1 MRLFLPI
8 FILLLTTQAFG
19 QFTTPGTGVR
29 WTLDSIVAHSPATMA
44 VSGTEYQLLQGLTI
58 AENDS
63 LLLNQVLTLAIG
75 DSIEIAVR
83 GYFSSDAEEIIITSI
98 DPEKPYKGFWF
109 YDTSTGYFNNTLI
122 ENGGGIRVITP
133 LFVMENC
140 EVSNNHNDK
149 GSATGGAVVFSN
161 GSPIINKCIF
171 RNNIHPALSSGANT
185 SVALQ
190 LFDSYFEGNNQKN
203 NNRPQI
209 NMGPSG
215 TTDST
220 RIIGNV
226 IIGDRDLTVVG
237 GISVSSLVGVENR
250 FVIMNNL
257 VSDNRYGIT
266 TAGNS
271 TGYII
276 GNIIENNNTETNPLV
291 GGSGIS
297 LYNTNMVIISGNQI
311 RNNLW
316 GITLIDKTVANLGSD
331 DPEDYNPGGN
341 IFSNNGNEG
350 QTYALYNNTENP
362 VKALHN
368 CWIED
373 HESNVEEVEAVIVH
387 KADDEKLGEVTFD
400 PFECGITNSVR
411 AIENGKINI
420 YPNPSSG
427 IVHFNTRDAGFI
439 QIYEISGHVL
449 MHRKIVEETTLEI
462 RLNPGIYFVKFEGK
476 NSFSTGKLMIR

>member
-8 FILLLTTQAFG
+8 FILLFSIRVFG

-29 WTLDSIVAHSPATMA
+29 WTLDSIVAYSPETMT
-44 VSGTEYQLLQGLTI
+44 VSGDNYQLLQGLTI

-63 LLLNQVLTLAIG
+63 LLLDQSLTLAIG
-75 DSIEIAVR
+75 EGIEVAVR
-83 GYFSSDAEEIIITSI
+83 GFFSSNADEITISSI

-109 YDTSTGYFNNTLI
+109 YDTSEGYFNNTLI

-133 LFVMENC
+133 LFTMENC
-140 EVSNNHNDK
+140 EVSNNNNDK

-161 GSPIINKCIF
+161 GSPVIKKCVF

-215 TTDST
+215 TVDST

-226 IIGDRDLTVVG
+226 VIGDRNLTVVG

-250 FVIMNNL
+250 FIIKNNL

-271 TGYII
+271 TGCII
-276 GNIIENNNTETNPLV
+276 GNIIDGNDTETNPLV

-297 LYNTNMVIISGNQI
+297 LYNTNMVIITGNQI
-311 RNNLW
+311 SNNLW
-316 GITLIDKTVANLGSD
+316 GVTLLDKTVANLGSD
-331 DPEDYNPGGN
+331 DTEDFNPGGN
-341 IFSNNGNEG
+341 IFSNNGNGG
-350 QTYALYNNTENP
+350 QIYALYNNTGNP

-368 CWIED
+368 CWIEGQ
-373 HESNVEEVEAVIVH
+373 ETTAEEVESVIFH
-387 KADDEKLGEVTFD
+387 KADDENLGEVFYD
-400 PFECGITNSVR
+400 PFDCGITNANHTATLTNLNVF
-411 AIENGKINI
+411 
-420 YPNPSSG
+420 PNPSSG
-427 IVHFNTRDAGFI
+427 SVHVQAADAG
-439 QIYEISGHVL
+439 
-449 MHRKIVEETTLEI
+449 
-462 RLNPGIYFVKFEGK
+462 
-476 NSFSTGKLMIR
+476 MIRIYDVLGNNLINKTTDGRTTVDFRLDPGVYLVRFDGRQGYNSTKLKVE